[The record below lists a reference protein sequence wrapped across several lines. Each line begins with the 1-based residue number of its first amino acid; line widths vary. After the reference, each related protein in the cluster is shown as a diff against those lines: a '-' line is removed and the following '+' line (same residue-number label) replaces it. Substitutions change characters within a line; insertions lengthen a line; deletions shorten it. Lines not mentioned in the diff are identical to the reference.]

1 LADAIVMHWLHL
13 SSSYRNRSNV
23 LKTAISLVFF
33 LFSVIT
39 VFGTGQQDGAEAT
52 ETKNVDVWMRG
63 APPGLSEIMR
73 AEIVPR
79 FEADRPG
86 VKIEYR
92 PLTWKEGYPAV
103 QAAIAAGNPPDMMV
117 LGRPTSVVYAAQG
130 ALLDLTEY
138 FANWDLKD
146 DFYPILEWDTWEGK
160 LIGLPFFVDTRVA
173 MYNKAIFEEVGLD
186 PENPPQTWKDFS
198 DAAVRTTIRNPQGI
212 VTRAGFDSA
221 ILDGGASHQFYQF
234 LWQNGG
240 DVLSPDYSRSTV
252 NSTEG
257 IETLQFYTD
266 LITKHN
272 VDNLGPWGSPTALGK
287 WQNDEIAIQINHPS
301 VITQAIRESPETV
314 AKFGATLLKR
324 KQNATFVGGQN
335 LTISSETQYP
345 DLLWDFV
352 AYLFEDYHL
361 EILDQYGQIPSRRSI
376 VQEWIDGKPAVYNVF
391 QDGTE
396 FGRNIPPIPK
406 NNLIHE
412 EVNEAVQEVIAGER
426 TAKEA
431 LDAAAA
437 DIDRR
442 VLGN

>member
-1 LADAIVMHWLHL
+1 MKITILIVF
-13 SSSYRNRSNV
+13 
-23 LKTAISLVFF
+23 SLV
-33 LFSVIT
+33 SVLAA
-39 VFGTGQQDGAEAT
+39 FGSGQQDGDAAT
-52 ETKNVDVWMRG
+52 QTMNVNVWMRG
-63 APPGLSEIMR
+63 APPGLSQIMR
-73 AEIVPR
+73 DEIVPK
-79 FEADRPG
+79 FEAERPG
-86 VKIEYR
+86 LEIEYR
-92 PLTWKEGYPAV
+92 PLTWQEGYPAV

-130 ALLDLTEY
+130 ALLDLTDY

-160 LIGLPFFVDTRVA
+160 LIGLPFFVDTRVV
-173 MYNKAIFEEVGLD
+173 MYNKAIFEDVGLD
-186 PENPPQTWKDFS
+186 PENPPETWEEFEE
-198 DAAVRTTIRNPQGI
+198 AAIRTTIRNAQGV

-221 ILDGGASHQFYQF
+221 ILDGGVAHQFYQF

-240 DVLSPDYSRSTV
+240 DMLSPDYSRPIV

-266 LITKHN
+266 LITKHK
-272 VDNLGPWGSPTALGK
+272 VDNLGPWGSPTELGK
-287 WQNDEIAIQINHPS
+287 WQNDEIAMSMNHPS
-301 VITQAIRESPETV
+301 VITQALRESPETV
-314 AKFGATLLKR
+314 AKIGATLLKR
-324 KQNATFVGGQN
+324 KQYATFVGGQN
-335 LTISSETQYP
+335 LTISSITEYP
-345 DLLWDFV
+345 DVLWDFV

-361 EILDQYGQIPSRRSI
+361 VLLEEYGQIPSRRSI
-376 VQEWIDGKPAVYNVF
+376 VQEWIQGKPEVYNVF

-396 FGRNIPPIPK
+396 FGHNIPPIPK
-406 NNLIHE
+406 NNLMHD
-412 EVNEAVQEVIAGER
+412 EVDEAAQEVVAGDR